1 MSIFSDIK
9 QAIQLKVQE
18 SIAKANSNIEYFKE
32 ENKRKNQLVNP
43 KSLIN
48 SDNDENIDAGGYR
61 DRNSPVSFEVLRSM
75 AIKDSI
81 IASVITT
88 RVNQVKNFTQHQENK
103 YSEGFKIKMRNSE
116 EQPSKEDKKN
126 IDELENWIL
135 NTGSDQDRPE
145 KYKRDFTEFLALI
158 TKDLLTYDQI
168 AIELVPSQDGS
179 IAYLVP
185 VSGGSIRY
193 ASKKTQITQN
203 DILFLD
209 DENKNRIDS
218 DSRPYD
224 YVQVYQGRIV
234 RGFYR
239 EELIFKMMNPTT
251 DIDSY
256 GYSMGP
262 LELLANVVMNHLN
275 AEAHNKLFFIQGF
288 ASRGI
293 IHIEGEIPAQ
303 QLEAFRKQW
312 REQTSGVTNS
322 WRTPIIAGGDR
333 LNWVKLQENN
343 RDMEWSNW
351 VDYLIKIICAV
362 YLISPQEINFDNTKN
377 QSTSLGDSGKRSE
390 VQVKES
396 KYKGLKPIL
405 KFYESI
411 INEYIIKSI
420 SEDLYRRYK
429 FVFCGLDNESQSDE
443 LQRQTE
449 EGKTFKTVNEI
460 RAERDM
466 EPIEGGD
473 IILDTNYL
481 KWLMQETDIDG
492 QEKDLSPDKKEDITD
507 TVDINDE
514 DITINKVSKKVKKS
528 FNDSSLLKIEYYQ

>member
-32 ENKRKNQLVNP
+32 ESKRKNQLVNP

-48 SDNDENIDAGGYR
+48 SENDENIDAGGYR

-75 AIKDSI
+75 SIKDSI
-81 IASVITT
+81 IASVIT
-88 RVNQVKNFTQHQENK
+88 KHQEDK
-103 YSEGFKIKMRNSE
+103 YSEGFKIKMRNKDD
-116 EQPSKEDKKN
+116 QPSKEDQKN

-145 KYKRDFTEFLALI
+145 KYKRDFTELLALI

-168 AIELVPSQDGS
+168 AIELVPAQDGS

-185 VSGGSIRY
+185 VSGGSIRF
-193 ASKKTQITQN
+193 ASKKSQITQN
-203 DILFLD
+203 DILLLD
-209 DENKNRIDS
+209 DENKERMDP

-275 AEAHNKLFFIQGF
+275 AEAHNRLFFIQGF

-377 QSTSLGDSGKRSE
+377 QSTSFGDSGKRNE

-411 INEYIIKSI
+411 INECIIKSI

-443 LQRQTE
+443 LQRQAE

-473 IILDTNYL
+473 IILDPNYL
-481 KWLMQETDIDG
+481 KWLMQETGVDD
-492 QEKDLSPDKKEDITD
+492 QQNDLSPKEKENVTKKVDIGKEDIKT
-507 TVDINDE
+507 
-514 DITINKVSKKVKKS
+514 NKVSKKVKKS
-528 FNDSSLLKIEYYQ
+528 FGDSSLLKIEYYQ